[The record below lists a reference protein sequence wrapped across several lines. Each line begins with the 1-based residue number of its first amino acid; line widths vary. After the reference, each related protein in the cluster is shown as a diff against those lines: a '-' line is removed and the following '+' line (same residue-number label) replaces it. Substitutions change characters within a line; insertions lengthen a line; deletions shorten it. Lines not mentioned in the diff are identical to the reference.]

1 MKLGLA
7 VPAYRRFAERA
18 TMLRVAQTADEHGY
32 YSTWVP
38 DHLISPD
45 ENRDFTSNLGERWFD
60 PFTFLA
66 YVAGRTRQVR
76 LGIGVVVL
84 PYRHPI
90 LAAKQ
95 IATLDIMSEGRLIV
109 AVGTGHLSGEFSSIN
124 VPLGVRGP
132 MSDEYLEAMKRL
144 WTERRPQFHGRFA
157 SFGDLLF

>member
-7 VPAYRRFAERA
+7 VPAYRSFADRE
-18 TMLRVAQTADEHGY
+18 TMLRVAQTADTHGY

-45 ENRDFTSNLGERWFD
+45 ENRDFNSNLGQRWFD
-60 PFTFLA
+60 PFIFLSN
-66 YVAGRTRQVR
+66 VAARTRQLR

-90 LAAKQ
+90 ITAKQ

-109 AVGTGHLSGEFSSIN
+109 AV
-124 VPLGVRGP
+124 
-132 MSDEYLEAMKRL
+132 
-144 WTERRPQFHGRFA
+144 
-157 SFGDLLF
+157 